1 MLKKWDGNMKESE
14 IKQKFKEKY
23 GDSDDDIDEIYQTL
37 KENNAIPKNE
47 QELLKLFDEIDKISE
62 LLAIDDS
69 DI

>member
-1 MLKKWDGNMKESE
+1 MKESE